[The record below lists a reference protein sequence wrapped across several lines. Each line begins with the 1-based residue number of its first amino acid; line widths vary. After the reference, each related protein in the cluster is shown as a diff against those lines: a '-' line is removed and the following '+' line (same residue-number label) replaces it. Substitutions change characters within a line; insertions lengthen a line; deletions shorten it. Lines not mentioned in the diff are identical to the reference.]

1 MGNFSGVSP
10 KWISRENAGS
20 NPAYPEQLN
29 KNLKLEKDL
38 EVELGVFNNW
48 KKAESG
54 LYYSKSGEEFT
65 EGDLA
70 AFNRIGRP
78 FLVSIGSSDSSQSF
92 SVDLASGSKGVLGAD
107 VYTNWVPSVDGGYIA
122 RIPYKVEPWGG
133 HRKGF
138 VKGDLADLENKSSF
152 IIPKVKTYSY
162 TGQISG
168 DINSGDIGFEEV
180 YDSAEVN
187 IRTGEV
193 VLRSD
198 ILDPV
203 YLVVIY

>member
-38 EVELGVFNNW
+38 DTELSVFDNW

-54 LYYSKSGEEFT
+54 LFLSDNGDEFN
-65 EGDLA
+65 EGDEK
-70 AFNRIGRP
+70 AFSRIGRP
-78 FLVSIGSSDSSQSF
+78 CLVSIGGSDSKQNF
-92 SVDLASGSKGVLGAD
+92 SDSVNRNGVEGAD
-107 VYTNWVPSVDGGYIA
+107 IFTNWVEDENGGYIA
-122 RIPYKVEPWGG
+122 KIPYRDDVWGG

-138 VKGDLADLENKSSF
+138 IKGTLADIESSSSF
-152 IIPKVKTYSY
+152 IIPKVKTYGY
-162 TGQISG
+162 TGTLSNGTIGSG
-168 DINSGDIGFEEV
+168 DVGFEEV

-187 IRTGEV
+187 IRTGEIT
-193 VLRSD
+193 LRSD